1 MQCGSTN
8 FNSVPGAPAE
18 AYNHYGCIAVRY
30 FPRQALRSRN
40 DARLLQLPECAMNA
54 SIATGLDLQGPS
66 MPEAYNI
73 RSSHKSKPIE
83 APLRRWPQ
91 HLTVTICGLDASRN
105 G

>member
-30 FPRQALRSRN
+30 FPRQALRPGSPKASRT
-40 DARLLQLPECAMNA
+40 DARLLQLPECALNA

-66 MPEAYNI
+66 MPEAYN
-73 RSSHKSKPIE
+73 SF
-83 APLRRWPQ
+83 
-91 HLTVTICGLDASRN
+91 
-105 G
+105 